1 MSLYAT
7 VKAYL
12 GDYEGW
18 VSGIN
23 GTLRANSQTSAAL
36 ARTAGMDP
44 SQLTRYLTCR
54 VTPSMETMLR
64 IEHALDELTGG
75 S

>member
-1 MSLYAT
+1 
-7 VKAYL
+7 VKKFL
-12 GDYEGW
+12 GDHEGW

-23 GTLRANSQTSAAL
+23 GTLRANGKTQAAL
-36 ARTAGMDP
+36 AVAAGMDP
-44 SQLTRYLTCR
+44 SQLNRYLTLT

-75 S
+75 